1 MPPIKRRRSGRPRK
15 HPDSI
20 ELRGDC
26 QALRIISRFGGI
38 KNLVKWMRKAGRKR
52 TIQSVYLWIYSGGL
66 IPPSGIRDVF
76 CAESKAGIVLT
87 DADWSPYV
95 LVDEETLPQPTPTPP
110 EASETPPPPAQAVV
124 RSPLGKWRL

>member
-1 MPPIKRRRSGRPRK
+1 MPPKKRKTGRPRK
-15 HPDSI
+15 SPDSI

-95 LVDEETLPQPTPTPP
+95 LIDEAEAPQPTPAPV
-110 EASETPPPPAQAVV
+110 EAPETPWAPAQAVV